1 MCIYCDAYEEEREAE
16 SQSPAEDNHSE
27 QKATSMPSK
36 GVFVQLRSSLA
47 DLL

>member
-16 SQSPAEDNHSE
+16 SQSPVEDNHSE
-27 QKATSMPSK
+27 QKATSTPSK
-36 GVFVQLRSSLA
+36 EVFVQLRSSLA